1 MNVNVVN
8 DVFEAAYE
16 KSRKFLEENPEADD
30 ADTPLGFLSKLFGGE
45 RAIGGGV
52 SAGVPYKVGELGPE
66 TFMPG
71 MDGAIIPN
79 MKAMLNR
86 MPDMAQAAN
95 DMLTNNAPITQA
107 AKDAMAQMST
117 QSSVEQKLDILN
129 QTMLQLVNINTVH
142 ARTGE
147 KTLKQTRSVGN
158 LMGSIGRA

>member
-1 MNVNVVN
+1 MDSNSSS
-8 DVFEAAYE
+8 DF
-16 KSRKFLEENPEADD
+16 
-30 ADTPLGFLSKLFGGE
+30 PL
-45 RAIGGGV
+45 V
-52 SAGVPYKVGELGPE
+52 SGNIFNNMKKPK
-66 TFMPG
+66 T
-71 MDGAIIPN
+71 AIIPN